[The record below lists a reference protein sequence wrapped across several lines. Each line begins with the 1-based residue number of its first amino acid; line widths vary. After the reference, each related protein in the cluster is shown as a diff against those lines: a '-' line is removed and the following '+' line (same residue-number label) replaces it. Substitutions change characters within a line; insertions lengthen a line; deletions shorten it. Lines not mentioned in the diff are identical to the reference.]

1 VKRKRFSVEH
11 IVAVLKQ
18 AEWDTPVAD
27 PIRHL
32 GIGSASAYTYGP
44 EFIARKLRHWL
55 NVLEVAQ
62 LYIEPGSPWEN
73 G

>member
-1 VKRKRFSVEH
+1 MKRKCFSVEH

-32 GIGSASAYTYGP
+32 GIGSASAYTMGRNSSC
-44 EFIARKLRHWL
+44 ASSDT
-55 NVLEVAQ
+55 
-62 LYIEPGSPWEN
+62 G
-73 G
+73 